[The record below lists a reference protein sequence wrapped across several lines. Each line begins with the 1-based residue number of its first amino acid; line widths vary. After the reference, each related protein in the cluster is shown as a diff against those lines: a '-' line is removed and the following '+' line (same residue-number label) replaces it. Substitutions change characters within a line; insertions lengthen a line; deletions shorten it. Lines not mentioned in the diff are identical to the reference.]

1 MAGQVYVVNTLG
13 GRFTLPYLAD
23 KLREAAQPRF
33 VLRQFVDVVEAIGKG
48 RGDTYNF
55 DKVSDVVTAGG
66 TLVETDTMP
75 QTNFTV
81 QIGTG
86 TVIEYGNSVPYT
98 EKLATLSQFSVSPAV
113 ERRLVNDQVR
123 ILESAAGDQYILT
136 EFVGVNVSTASTD
149 IVTTGT
155 ATATANANL
164 TAANTRAYVD
174 FLKQRDVPKYD
185 GRDFIMVGSVQAI
198 SGMHADTAEG
208 GWQEISKYTAE
219 FASNIFN
226 GEVGRFYGA
235 RFVEETGYLSNAL
248 GTGAA
253 FGQSVL
259 FGSDSVIEAV
269 TTPEEIRV
277 KVSTDYNRDL
287 GLAWYA
293 LLGFQIVWDFSA
305 DSEQHIMLIG
315 SA

>member
-136 EFVGVNVSTASTD
+136 EFVGVNVGTASTD

-155 ATATANANL
+155 ATATATANL
-164 TAANTRAYVD
+164 TAANTRAYAD

-185 GRDFIMVGSVQAI
+185 GRDYIMVGSVQSI
-198 SGMHADTAEG
+198 SGMHADTAAG
-208 GWQEISKYTAE
+208 GWQDISKYTAE

-226 GEVGRFYGA
+226 GEAGRYYGV
-235 RFVEETGYLSNAL
+235 RFVEETGYLSNTIGDNAIY
-248 GTGAA
+248 
-253 FGQSVL
+253 GQSLL
-259 FGSDSVIEAV
+259 FGSDAVIEAISV
-269 TTPEEIRV
+269 PEEIRV

-293 LLGFQIVWDFSA
+293 LLGYQIVWDFSA
-305 DSEQHIMLIG
+305 DSEQHIMQIG